1 MLLCDSGMSNYQNI
15 MELNELNSIK
25 MTRFCFIIC
34 KIPLNTCPD
43 SLWALKN
50 RSAILWFILSKSRMG
65 GQVVVEAVLPVLW
78 TDNFLIKMMAY
89 RVLPYIQYCIFY
101 RKIDYYSD
109 CLWLFSRISTNF
121 CSKTSERGSLA
132 YRIMVQLCSWW
143 RLPYSSWQKWS
154 IIIRHWKIISA
165 YMTTYIYCE
174 WSK

>member
-1 MLLCDSGMSNYQNI
+1 

-65 GQVVVEAVLPVLW
+65 GQVVVEAALPVLW

-89 RVLPYIQYCIFY
+89 RVLPHIQYCIFY

-132 YRIMVQLCSWW
+132 YRIMVQQQRGLETV
-143 RLPYSSWQKWS
+143 LPVLWADNFCIIGQGSLNVGDTHVWS
-154 IIIRHWKIISA
+154 IFFRDDII
-165 YMTTYIYCE
+165 
-174 WSK
+174 